1 MPQSPFVFNV
11 SDLIGRD
18 ATGRSVRVEANVD
31 WTLEMISVSKTEP
44 IVADVML
51 HPVSGGIAIT
61 GIVEFTTDDIC
72 TKCLRTTTTE
82 RTATIG
88 ALFDR
93 TPDDETYDLE
103 GHDIDL
109 EQMLRD
115 EVLLSLPVV
124 TTCGDDCPGVVDS
137 AQNDLNTEFPDEEG
151 DSRSPF
157 AGLKDLLESG
167 D

>member
-1 MPQSPFVFNV
+1 MSRSPFVFNV
-11 SDLIGRD
+11 ADLLGRD
-18 ATGRSVRVEANVD
+18 SLGRSVRVETTVD
-31 WTLEMISVSKTEP
+31 WSLELISVSRTEP
-44 IVADVML
+44 IIADVML
-51 HPVSGGIAIT
+51 HPVSGGIAVT
-61 GIVEFTTDDIC
+61 GSVDFVTDDIC
-72 TKCLRTTTTE
+72 SKCLRSLSTE

-88 ALFDR
+88 ALFDG
-93 TPDDETYDLE
+93 TPDDETYDLD
-103 GHDIDL
+103 GHDIDM

-124 TTCGDDCPGVVDS
+124 TSCGDDCPGVVDS

-157 AGLKDLLESG
+157 AGLRDLLSPG